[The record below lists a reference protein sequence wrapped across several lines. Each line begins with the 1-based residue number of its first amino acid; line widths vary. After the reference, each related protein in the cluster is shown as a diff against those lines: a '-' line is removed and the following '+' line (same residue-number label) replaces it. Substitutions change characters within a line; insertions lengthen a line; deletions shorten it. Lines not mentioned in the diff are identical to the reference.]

1 MDEANK
7 KDKLRKLNV
16 SPPSPARSDR
26 SSTDFNSHCF
36 LLKPVLKPSAF
47 TSYNGHVKLHQGS
60 IEAPG
65 STTRIDCRCLYPC
78 LVALNRRKKRRA
90 TLMVFCTVTM
100 HQMVVM

>member
-47 TSYNGHVKLHQGS
+47 TSYNGHVKQHQGS
-60 IEAPG
+60 IETPG
-65 STTRIDCRCLYPC
+65 STTRIDPITSLSLSLSLSGCSKQEEE
-78 LVALNRRKKRRA
+78 KKSHIV
-90 TLMVFCTVTM
+90 L
-100 HQMVVM
+100 